1 MMSTAKRKAP
11 AMKTKPKEEVNIK
24 ALAWIGSIVVVIIAA
39 VAVLLILNQ

>member
-1 MMSTAKRKAP
+1 MSTAKRKAP
-11 AMKTKPKEEVNIK
+11 AMKQKPKEEVNIK